1 MLRRICWVGLAIAA
15 ISSGCTHN
23 YYYGTA
29 TGCPPIGQP
38 VPTQLGQICEI
49 PGETVVTSNT
59 TSAPIG
65 QPSANAHLSSVPQA
79 QRVVISQPAY
89 NASSTNRFRWHRPE
103 PESMATTRSEGS
115 LQDPTYK

>member
-1 MLRRICWVGLAIAA
+1 MLRRTCWVGLAIAT

-38 VPTQLGQICEI
+38 VTTQIGQVCEV
-49 PGETVVTSNT
+49 PSETLVTSSAPIAQIGSGAQL
-59 TSAPIG
+59 TSAP
-65 QPSANAHLSSVPQA
+65 QT

-89 NASSTNRFRWHRPE
+89 GPSFTSRNRWHRPD
-103 PESMATTRSEGS
+103 PESVASTRSEGALGES
-115 LQDPTYK
+115 NYR